1 MKTEEAF
8 ETSFDMKLK
17 IRIIKKYLFLNM
29 KIMIDILYPY
39 KYLKI
44 KNVSHSFDRSQETK
58 D

>member
-44 KNVSHSFDRSQETK
+44 KNVSHSFEKSKETK